1 MKKVLCLLVALCLIF
16 LVGCEYRV
24 VMNDGEY
31 EKVVA
36 DDGTVYYYT
45 EMSRA
50 CCYGVALDKLKSNV
64 VAEIE
69 YDEDIYEYFSL
80 SDDGNIGVLHSG
92 GLAKHPFL
100 FVKEGYDMPDLTTP
114 ERIEALYYIPC
125 SMYNLNREE
134 RNSDENYY
142 ENYRLPI
149 EQSDAIEFSK
159 GLSQYIATDTTGYYY
174 NNGRYYYGYIIIKF
188 TDIDLYFHYIMW
200 SSENSDIIQIQEVT
214 YNEDLEMYDYY
225 NVPIEY
231 LSFIPLVKEETRE

>member
-1 MKKVLCLLVALCLIF
+1 MKIGSCVVVALCLIF
-16 LVGCEYRV
+16 LVGCEYRA
-24 VMNDGEY
+24 VMNDGAY

-114 ERIEALYYIPC
+114 ERIEALYYIPY
-125 SMYNLNREE
+125 SIYDKNWEE
-134 RNSDENYY
+134 KYTNENFF
-142 ENYRLPI
+142 EDYRLPI
-149 EQSDAIEFSK
+149 EQSDAIEFAK
-159 GLSQYIATDTTGYYY
+159 GLPQYVATDITGYYHD
-174 NNGRYYYGYIIIKF
+174 NNRYYGYLIIKYVG
-188 TDIDLYFHYIMW
+188 IDLYFNYYLW
-200 SSENSDIIQIQEVT
+200 ASEGTGFIKIQGDT